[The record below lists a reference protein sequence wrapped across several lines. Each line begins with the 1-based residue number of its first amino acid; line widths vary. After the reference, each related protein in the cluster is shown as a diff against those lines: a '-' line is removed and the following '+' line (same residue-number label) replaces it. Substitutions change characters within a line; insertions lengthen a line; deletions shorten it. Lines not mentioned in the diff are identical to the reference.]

1 MRMRRA
7 RPADAPAIY
16 ALIARYAA
24 EGILLAR
31 TEANICEHIAQF
43 LVCIS
48 NRSIVG
54 CVALESYNANLSE
67 IRSLAVSPEQ
77 RGSGLG
83 GKLLQFA
90 LEEAQARNIARIF
103 AVTHAP
109 DFFVRRGFTL
119 SSRRAL
125 PEKVERDC
133 NTCPKARNCR
143 LTAVVA
149 TLASDR
155 DSFPILQAVAG
166 SPA

>member
-7 RPADAPAIY
+7 RLEDAPAIC
-16 ALIARYAA
+16 ALISHYAA

-43 LVCIS
+43 LLCVS
-48 NRSIVG
+48 SRSIVG
-54 CVALESYNANLSE
+54 CVALESYTANLSE
-67 IRSLAVSPEQ
+67 IRSLAVTPEL

-90 LEEAQARNIARIF
+90 LEEAHARNIARVF

-109 DFFVRRGFTL
+109 DFFVRHGFTL

-125 PEKVERDC
+125 PEKIERDC
-133 NTCPKARNCR
+133 NMCPKARRCR

-149 TLASDR
+149 ALAAER

>member
-7 RPADAPAIY
+7 RLTDAPAIH
-16 ALIARYAA
+16 ALIAQYAA

-31 TEANICEHIAQF
+31 SEANVREHIAQF
-43 LVCIS
+43 LVCIFK
-48 NRSIVG
+48 RGVAG
-54 CVALESYNANLSE
+54 CVALESYGESLAE
-67 IRSLAVSPEQ
+67 IRSLAVHPEL

-90 LEEAQARNIARIF
+90 LEEAHARNIARVF

-109 DFFVRRGFTL
+109 DFFLRQGFTA

-125 PEKVERDC
+125 PEKIERDC
-133 NTCPKARNCR
+133 NTCPKARRCR

-149 TLASDR
+149 TLAAEC

>member
-1 MRMRRA
+1 MRRA
-7 RPADAPAIY
+7 RLADAPAIY
-16 ALIARYAA
+16 ALIAQYAA
-24 EGILLAR
+24 EGVLLAR
-31 TEANICEHIAQF
+31 SEANVRERIAQF

-48 NRSIVG
+48 KRGVIG
-54 CVALESYNANLSE
+54 CAALESYGENLAE
-67 IRSLAVSPEQ
+67 IRSLAVSPEL

-90 LEEAQARNIARIF
+90 LEEARERNIARVF

-109 DFFVRRGFTL
+109 DFFVRQGFVL

-125 PEKVERDC
+125 PEKIERDC
-133 NTCPKARNCR
+133 NTCPKARRCR

-149 TLASDR
+149 TLAPER

>member
-1 MRMRRA
+1 MKMRRA
-7 RPADAPAIY
+7 RLADAPAIY
-16 ALIARYAA
+16 ALIAQYAA

-31 TEANICEHIAQF
+31 SEDNIRERIAQF
-43 LVCIS
+43 LVCVSKRCIA
-48 NRSIVG
+48 G
-54 CVALESYNANLSE
+54 CVALESYGENLSE
-67 IRSLAVSPEQ
+67 IRSLAVRPEL

-90 LEEAQARNIARIF
+90 LEEARARNIVRVF
-103 AVTHAP
+103 AVTHAS
-109 DFFVRRGFTL
+109 DFFLRQGFTA

-125 PEKVERDC
+125 PEKIERDC
-133 NTCPKARNCR
+133 NTCPKARRCR

-149 TLASDR
+149 TLAAER

>member
-7 RPADAPAIY
+7 RLADVAAIY
-16 ALIARYAA
+16 ALIAQYAA

-31 TEANICEHIAQF
+31 TEANVREHIAQF
-43 LVCIS
+43 LVC
-48 NRSIVG
+48 VFKHCVAG
-54 CVALESYNANLSE
+54 CVALESYGENLAE
-67 IRSLAVSPEQ
+67 IRSLAVSPDL

-83 GKLLQFA
+83 GKLVQFA
-90 LEEAQARNIARIF
+90 LTEARARNIVRVF

-109 DFFVRRGFTL
+109 DFFVRQGFTL

-125 PEKVERDC
+125 PEKIERDC
-133 NTCPKARNCR
+133 NTCPKARGCR

-149 TLASDR
+149 TLAPER
-155 DSFPILQAVAG
+155 DAFPILEIAAG

>member
-7 RPADAPAIY
+7 RLEDAPAIY
-16 ALIARYAA
+16 ALIAHYAA

-43 LVCIS
+43 LVCVS
-48 NRSIVG
+48 SRSIVG
-54 CVALESYNANLSE
+54 CAALESYSANLSE
-67 IRSLAVSPEQ
+67 IRSLAVSPEL

-83 GKLLQFA
+83 GRLLQFA
-90 LEEAQARNIARIF
+90 LEEAHARNIARVF

-109 DFFVRRGFTL
+109 DFFVRHGFTL

-125 PEKVERDC
+125 PEKIERDC
-133 NTCPKARNCR
+133 NMCPKARRCR

-149 TLASDR
+149 TLAAER